1 MRSLVLGDLLP
12 NNKTV
17 NRRIQP
23 HEMQTEK
30 ELADIFHRPVRTFIH
45 DMPYYPW
52 LPKDPEKFMYN
63 YYKVNFQI
71 DDSNL

>member
-1 MRSLVLGDLLP
+1 
-12 NNKTV
+12 
-17 NRRIQP
+17 
-23 HEMQTEK
+23 MQTEK